1 MLVTV
6 LCVIAGAMFLRWIQ
20 EEDFMKSFGAIVGAF
35 AGLCIGLF
43 LSVAIGL
50 AVVPTTTTKIKEYNI
65 SKYYIDNNTLYYEGE
80 DGTMGSIDMDNGN
93 IKTSNKT
100 YIEKRYYKVNKRINF
115 VVFCANGMEETVYL
129 KGTD

>member
-80 DGTMGSIDMDNGN
+80 DGAMGSIDMDSKD
-93 IKTSNKT
+93 IKTGNKT
-100 YIEKRYYKVNKRINF
+100 YIKKRYYKVNKNMNF
-115 VVFCANGMEETVYL
+115 IVFCVGGVEETIYL
-129 KGTD
+129 KGAD